1 MRLGLGCTA
10 LARGRL
16 SGHVDGIGV
25 YTSELLKY
33 VNSSAGLTN
42 ADHGV
47 NNQVQC
53 TVFGKKYGAALP
65 TACTLPMVY
74 SAAAATSAAIGLP
87 FLGAASLERQ
97 IDLFHATDH
106 YIPKLR
112 NTPVVATIMDVI
124 GIRHPEWVNPSLRS
138 FKNALF
144 RKTVGWAD
152 QIITI
157 SNYSAADIADWLG
170 AQAPKITAI
179 PLGVSVDYFKSIA
192 QEDKNN
198 VLNQYQLRPG
208 YFISVGTLQPRKNV
222 ERIIQAHALL
232 PSSVR
237 TEHPLVVVGQN
248 GWRTDDLIQSLSQL
262 EQDGYGRWL
271 KYVPRKDI
279 FALLQSAHALVFP
292 SLYEGFGLP
301 VLEGFASGIPVI
313 TSNTSSLPEVAGEA
327 ASLVNPN
334 SVEEIAQA
342 MLQLVEQTDLR
353 NALIQ
358 KGLLQVNKFSWA
370 ETARLTSDV
379 YREMLS

>member
-16 SGHVDGIGV
+16 SGHLDGIGV

-33 VNSSAGLTN
+33 VNSNPGLST
-42 ADHGV
+42 AEEGV
-47 NNQVQC
+47 ETQALC
-53 TVFGKKYGAALP
+53 TVFGKKFGTALP
-65 TACTLPMVY
+65 AACTLPMVY
-74 SAAAATSAAIGLP
+74 SAAAATSAATGLP
-87 FLGAASLERQ
+87 FLGAAKLERQ

-124 GIRHPEWVNPSLRS
+124 GIRHPEWVNPSLRR

-144 RKTVGWAD
+144 RQTVGWAD

-157 SNYSAADIADWLG
+157 SNYSAADIADWMG
-170 AQAPKITAI
+170 TQGPKITAI
-179 PLGVSVDYFKSIA
+179 PLGVSEDYFKPIA
-192 QEDKNN
+192 QEDKNS

-232 PSSVR
+232 PATIR
-237 TEHPLVVVGQN
+237 AEHPLVVVGQN
-248 GWRTDDLIQSLSQL
+248 GWRTDELVQTLAKL
-262 EQDGYGRWL
+262 EQDGHGRWL

-334 SVEEIAQA
+334 SVEEIAYA
-342 MLQLVEQTDLR
+342 MLQLVEQIDLR
-353 NALIQ
+353 NTLIQ

>member
-42 ADHGV
+42 AEQGV
-47 NNQVQC
+47 NNQVLC

-179 PLGVSVDYFKSIA
+179 PLGVSEDYFKPIA
-192 QEDKNN
+192 QEDKNK

-248 GWRTDDLIQSLSQL
+248 GWRTDDLIQTLSQL
-262 EQDGYGRWL
+262 ELDGYVRWL

-353 NALIQ
+353 NTLIQ

-370 ETARLTSDV
+370 ETARRTSEV

>member
-16 SGHVDGIGV
+16 SGHLDGIGV

-33 VNSSAGLTN
+33 ANSDTNGLEL
-42 ADHGV
+42 GL
-47 NNQVQC
+47 NNNVIC
-53 TVFGKKYGAALP
+53 TVFGKKFGAALP

-74 SAAAATSAAIGLP
+74 SVAAATSAATGLP
-87 FLGAASLERQ
+87 FLGATNLERQ

-179 PLGVSVDYFKSIA
+179 PLGVSEDYF
-192 QEDKNN
+192 Q
-198 VLNQYQLRPG
+198 P
-208 YFISVGTLQPRKNV
+208 ISLG
-222 ERIIQAHALL
+222 
-232 PSSVR
+232 
-237 TEHPLVVVGQN
+237 
-248 GWRTDDLIQSLSQL
+248 
-262 EQDGYGRWL
+262 
-271 KYVPRKDI
+271 
-279 FALLQSAHALVFP
+279 
-292 SLYEGFGLP
+292 
-301 VLEGFASGIPVI
+301 
-313 TSNTSSLPEVAGEA
+313 
-327 ASLVNPN
+327 
-334 SVEEIAQA
+334 
-342 MLQLVEQTDLR
+342 R
-353 NALIQ
+353 NA
-358 KGLLQVNKFSWA
+358 A
-370 ETARLTSDV
+370 AT
-379 YREMLS
+379 

>member
-47 NNQVQC
+47 NNQVLC

-179 PLGVSVDYFKSIA
+179 PLGVSEDYFKPIA
-192 QEDKNN
+192 QEDKNK

-248 GWRTDDLIQSLSQL
+248 GWRTDDLIQTLSQL
-262 EQDGYGRWL
+262 ELDGYGRWL

-353 NALIQ
+353 NTLIQ

>member
-25 YTSELLKY
+25 YTSELLNY

-42 ADHGV
+42 ADHSV
-47 NNQVQC
+47 NNQVLC
-53 TVFGKKYGAALP
+53 TVFGKKYGATLP

-179 PLGVSVDYFKSIA
+179 PLGVSEDYFKPIA
-192 QEDKNN
+192 QEDKNS

-248 GWRTDDLIQSLSQL
+248 GWRTDDLIQTLSQL

-334 SVEEIAQA
+334 SVEEIAHA

-353 NALIQ
+353 NTLIQ

-370 ETARLTSDV
+370 ETARRTSEV
-379 YREMLS
+379 YREMFS